1 MSQPPKD
8 GMLELVSLPTGHT
21 QEARAVSALPARSL
35 LYPSSCDFPRQF
47 SCPLGVESG
56 ES

>member
-1 MSQPPKD
+1 MSQSPKD